1 MPAHR
6 RTARRCTARRGTTA
20 ASDTPAVS
28 TGTTPPAPTLGLDFV
43 SQWHTRRLRALAR
56 HHGSTTERQRR
67 RLFDSV
73 VRHVNAG
80 SFNLDDANAFLQ
92 TLGIEQAA
100 GPGQVSFRVPVAMAM
115 IHEDAET
122 DIGTFQYR
130 LEEVRMSWTRLDGY
144 PSGFRIARPTRA
156 DVETA
161 RRHTV
166 VATDLRLTVTVPAY
180 STTQQLVALA
190 AALLREDLPHLRED
204 VDILD
209 EPTVWDIAP
218 QCPGSPDDT
227 DSDDS
232 GDGDGDGGGWDY
244 HADEFDEGNYIN
256 YGLDTEPDEA
266 ADEFDPTGS
275 WRPREIF
282 DGDDETGDG
291 HHDG

>member
-1 MPAHR
+1 V
-6 RTARRCTARRGTTA
+6 

-56 HHGSTTERQRR
+56 RHGATTEKQRR

-80 SFNLDDANAFLQ
+80 IFSLDDANAFLQ
-92 TLGIEQAA
+92 TLGIEPAA

-144 PSGFRIARPTRA
+144 SNGFRIARPTRA

-180 STTQQLVALA
+180 STRQQLVALA
-190 AALLREDLPHLRED
+190 TALLREDLPHLRED

-209 EPTVWDIAP
+209 EPTLGDTAP

-227 DSDDS
+227 DTGGDTGGDT
-232 GDGDGDGGGWDY
+232 GDGDGDGDGWAC

-266 ADEFDPTGS
+266 VDEFDPTRP

-282 DGDDETGDG
+282 DGDDETGDEQ
-291 HHDG
+291 HDG